1 MAQLLQTKQ
10 VKQEASGPALPSPLE
25 VGSRNPSGWSVKRCL
40 YALSGVRGGA
50 PADRQWIIRYFEPIG
65 NVSEAVDVYN
75 ILGDISSSV
84 PSTSRFEGLDA
95 PPPVPPKSPA
105 MWSRSGNAGNIRKT
119 KEL

>member
-1 MAQLLQTKQ
+1 MSEFCVFSCVQMQFASTLRAYKQ
-10 VKQEASGPALPSPLE
+10 
-25 VGSRNPSGWSVKRCL
+25 CL

-50 PADRQWIIRYFEPIG
+50 PAGRQWIIRYFEPIG

-95 PPPVPPKSPA
+95 PPPAPPLSLRLCGVVQEMPA
-105 MWSRSGNAGNIRKT
+105 I
-119 KEL
+119 